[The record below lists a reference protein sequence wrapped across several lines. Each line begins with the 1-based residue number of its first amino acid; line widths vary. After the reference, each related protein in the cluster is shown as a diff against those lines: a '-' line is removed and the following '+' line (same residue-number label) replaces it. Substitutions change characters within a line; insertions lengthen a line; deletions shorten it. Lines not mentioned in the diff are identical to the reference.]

1 MAYSHRQMALFPWF
15 LWLHVSGNLVWIG
28 STMAVGMLLGRAPD
42 QARWLYLRIVNPA
55 QLVATVF
62 GLGMLLM
69 DFPHYMHQHWMHG
82 KLFVAILA
90 IGLTHVLGAR
100 ARRQSAALAGAADPN
115 MSSSRQPDSVGAN
128 LTLAFLVC
136 AVLAVAF
143 VTVLRTMMS

>member
-82 KLFVAILA
+82 KLFVALLA
-90 IGLTHVLGAR
+90 IGSDPCPGRPGPPAERGSGRGRRPEHVE
-100 ARRQSAALAGAADPN
+100 Q
-115 MSSSRQPDSVGAN
+115 
-128 LTLAFLVC
+128 
-136 AVLAVAF
+136 
-143 VTVLRTMMS
+143 

>member
-1 MAYSHRQMALFPWF
+1 LAYSHRQMALFPWF

-28 STMAVGMLLGRAPD
+28 STVAVGFLLGRAPE
-42 QARWLYLRIVNPA
+42 QARWLYLRIVNPS
-55 QLVATVF
+55 QLVAIVF
-62 GLGMLLM
+62 GLGLLLM
-69 DFPHYMHQHWMHG
+69 DFGHYMHQHWMHG
-82 KLFVAILA
+82 KLFVAIIA

-100 ARRQSAALAGAADPN
+100 ARRQSSAAGGAAGEN
-115 MSSSRQPDSVGAN
+115 MSSSRQADAVGAN